1 MPTANAAAA
10 ETAMDFDAVVRGRRS
25 VRAFRPGP
33 VPDSVLKELI
43 AVATWA
49 PSAVNAQ
56 STTYLVVRD
65 QTLLTRMS
73 LAAQAHVL
81 SHLPAED
88 APKQFRELVDDD
100 DFHIF
105 YHAPALVVVAA
116 RAASEWAAEDCSLA
130 AENLMLAAYASGLGS
145 CWIGFAQHWLATP
158 EGHAMLGI
166 SEDLQPVAPIVV
178 GWPKAWPSAP
188 LRRPA
193 RIRWIG

>member
-1 MPTANAAAA
+1 MPTPDAAAA
-10 ETAMDFDAVVRGRRS
+10 EKAMDFDAVLRGRRS
-25 VRAFRPGP
+25 VRAFLPDP
-33 VPDSVLKELI
+33 VPDSVLKDLI
-43 AVATWA
+43 EAATWA

-56 STTYLVVRD
+56 STIYFVIRD
-65 QTLLTRMS
+65 QTLLNRMS

-81 SHLPAED
+81 SHLPAEN

-105 YHAPALVVVAA
+105 YHAPALVIVAA
-116 RAASEWAAEDCSLA
+116 RAASEWAAEDCALA
-130 AENLMLAAYASGLGS
+130 AQNLMLAARARGLGS

-166 SEDLQPVAPIVV
+166 SEDLQPIAPIVI

-188 LRRPA
+188 PRRPA